1 MEKRVG
7 MTMGAA
13 NPVCEVVA
21 SLASSR
27 KYANLCPGTLH
38 RTARWAC
45 ERYSDLPVA
54 VKAAKRKLHQVYAS
68 FIRQDDI
75 VKIQRLVETFPS
87 CSNEAETRS
96 ICRSIMRLH
105 ASTRERMHLM
115 KQLYPALFA
124 ATGGPPCRIA
134 DLACGL
140 HPFAL
145 PWMGLPA
152 GATYMAWDIDQRIV
166 DALNRFFERSGFSA
180 MAECR
185 DLLADPS
192 RVSADLVLL
201 MKALPGLEQ
210 QEKDGAARVLG
221 GLDAEWVVVSTPAT
235 SLSGREKG
243 MYEHYGAMVSRFAE
257 QMGRRVQEMRFG
269 NETFYILRS
278 ASRST

>member
-7 MTMGAA
+7 VTMGAA
-13 NPVCEVVA
+13 DQVREVIA

-75 VKIQRLVETFPS
+75 MKIQRLVETFPA

-105 ASTRERMHLM
+105 ASTRERMHILE
-115 KQLYPALFA
+115 QLYPALFA

-166 DALNRFFERSGFSA
+166 DALNQFFQRSGFSA

-210 QEKDGAARVLG
+210 QEKGGAERVLRR
-221 GLDAEWVVVSTPAT
+221 LDAKWVIVSTPTA

-243 MYEHYGAMVSRFAE
+243 MYEHYDGMVSRVAE
-257 QMGRRVQEMRFG
+257 QMGRRVQQMRLG
-269 NETFYILRS
+269 NETFYILS
-278 ASRST
+278 AAS